1 MQKRTLEAALQN
13 ASVDDPVV
21 ADRLAYFGP
30 ALLKVCEVARRLPT
44 AELPEQARIEES
56 LIRPDRTLLAD
67 GPPEQARIEESL
79 IRPDRTLLADGP
91 VAIDPAEFEEVVR
104 EFAVVLHD
112 AAHAEGSLS
121 DAMKAVDWTRFTTPD
136 LVEVARTRPSDYF
149 DRVEEAAEGDDLLS
163 YYILPVLSYY
173 ILPVLGFALRAHLD
187 RFAAQASAAIDRT
200 DDVTDHD
207 RPLVC
212 PVCGG
217 LPDFASVHATPKNGN
232 VKHLH
237 CGTCGAH
244 WKFERIRC
252 AACGTSAVSDLS
264 YVHDEADP
272 ARRLH
277 VCKACGAA
285 TPTFFASGDAESFSP
300 EVERLRLTG
309 LEAAYEESRAQ

>member
-13 ASVDDPVV
+13 DSVDDPVV

-44 AELPEQARIEES
+44 AELPEQARIEE
-56 LIRPDRTLLAD
+56 A
-67 GPPEQARIEESL
+67 L

-112 AAHAEGSLS
+112 AARAEGSLS

-149 DRVEEAAEGDDLLS
+149 DRVEEAAEGDDL
-163 YYILPVLSYY
+163 LSYY

>member
-1 MQKRTLEAALQN
+1 MQKRTLEAVLQN
-13 ASVDDPVV
+13 ASVDDSVV

-44 AELPEQARIEES
+44 AELPEQARIEE
-56 LIRPDRTLLAD
+56 A
-67 GPPEQARIEESL
+67 L

-149 DRVEEAAEGDDLLS
+149 DRVEEAAEGDDL
-163 YYILPVLSYY
+163 LSYY

>member
-44 AELPEQARIEES
+44 AELPEQARIEE
-56 LIRPDRTLLAD
+56 A
-67 GPPEQARIEESL
+67 L

-91 VAIDPAEFEEVVR
+91 VGIDPAEFEEVVR

-163 YYILPVLSYY
+163 YYILPVL
-173 ILPVLGFALRAHLD
+173 GFALRAHLD

-237 CGTCGAH
+237 CGTCGAQ

>member
-44 AELPEQARIEES
+44 AELPEQARIEE
-56 LIRPDRTLLAD
+56 A
-67 GPPEQARIEESL
+67 L

-163 YYILPVLSYY
+163 YYILPVL
-173 ILPVLGFALRAHLD
+173 GFALRAHLD

-200 DDVTDHD
+200 DAVTDHD
-207 RPLVC
+207 RPLAC

-277 VCKACGAA
+277 LCKACGAA

>member
-44 AELPEQARIEES
+44 AELPEQARIEE
-56 LIRPDRTLLAD
+56 A
-67 GPPEQARIEESL
+67 L

-149 DRVEEAAEGDDLLS
+149 DRVEEAAEGDDF
-163 YYILPVLSYY
+163 LSYY

>member
-44 AELPEQARIEES
+44 AELPEQARIEEA
-56 LIRPDRTLLAD
+56 LIRL
-67 GPPEQARIEESL
+67 
-79 IRPDRTLLADGP
+79 DRTLLADGP

-149 DRVEEAAEGDDLLS
+149 DRVEEAAEGDDL
-163 YYILPVLSYY
+163 LSYY

-285 TPTFFASGDAESFSP
+285 NPTFFASGDLETFSP
-300 EVERLRLTG
+300 EVERLRMTG

>member
-30 ALLKVCEVARRLPT
+30 ALLKVCEVACRLPT
-44 AELPEQARIEES
+44 AELPEQARIEE
-56 LIRPDRTLLAD
+56 A
-67 GPPEQARIEESL
+67 L

-104 EFAVVLHD
+104 EFASVLHD

-149 DRVEEAAEGDDLLS
+149 DRVEEAAEGDDL
-163 YYILPVLSYY
+163 LSYY

>member
-13 ASVDDPVV
+13 ASVDDAVL

-44 AELPEQARIEES
+44 AELPEQARIEE
-56 LIRPDRTLLAD
+56 A
-67 GPPEQARIEESL
+67 L

-149 DRVEEAAEGDDLLS
+149 DRVEEAAEGDDL
-163 YYILPVLSYY
+163 LSYY

>member
-44 AELPEQARIEES
+44 AELPEQARIEE
-56 LIRPDRTLLAD
+56 A
-67 GPPEQARIEESL
+67 L

-149 DRVEEAAEGDDLLS
+149 DRVEEAAEGDDL
-163 YYILPVLSYY
+163 LSYY

-300 EVERLRLTG
+300 EVERLRITG

>member
-30 ALLKVCEVARRLPT
+30 ALLKVCEVARRLPE
-44 AELPEQARIEES
+44 APLPGRERMEEA
-56 LIRPDRTLLAD
+56 LRNPAH
-67 GPPEQARIEESL
+67 P
-79 IRPDRTLLADGP
+79 LLADGP
-91 VAIDPAEFEEVVR
+91 VSIDPVEFEKTVR
-104 EFAVVLHD
+104 EFASVLHD

-149 DRVEEAAEGDDLLS
+149 DRVEEAAEGDDL
-163 YYILPVLSYY
+163 LSYY

>member
-30 ALLKVCEVARRLPT
+30 ALLKVCEVARRLPE
-44 AELPEQARIEES
+44 APLPGRERMEEA
-56 LIRPDRTLLAD
+56 LRNPAH
-67 GPPEQARIEESL
+67 P
-79 IRPDRTLLADGP
+79 LLADGP
-91 VAIDPAEFEEVVR
+91 VSIDPVEFEKTVR
-104 EFAVVLHD
+104 EFASVLHD

-149 DRVEEAAEGDDLLS
+149 DRVEEAAEGDDLLH
-163 YYILPVLSYY
+163 YY
-173 ILPVLGFALRAHLD
+173 ILPVLGYALRAHLD
-187 RFAAQASAAIDRT
+187 RFASQASAAIDRT

-207 RPLVC
+207 RPLAC
-212 PVCGG
+212 PVCGS

-264 YVHDEADP
+264 YVHGEADP

>member
-44 AELPEQARIEES
+44 AELPEQARIEE
-56 LIRPDRTLLAD
+56 A
-67 GPPEQARIEESL
+67 L

-149 DRVEEAAEGDDLLS
+149 DRVEEAAEGDDL
-163 YYILPVLSYY
+163 LSYY

-285 TPTFFASGDAESFSP
+285 TPTFFASGDAESFSA

>member
-30 ALLKVCEVARRLPT
+30 ALLKVSEVARRLPE
-44 AELPEQARIEES
+44 APLPGRERMEEA
-56 LIRPDRTLLAD
+56 LRNPAH
-67 GPPEQARIEESL
+67 P
-79 IRPDRTLLADGP
+79 LLADGP
-91 VAIDPAEFEEVVR
+91 VSIDPVEFEKTVR
-104 EFAVVLHD
+104 EFASVLHD

-149 DRVEEAAEGDDLLS
+149 DRVEEAAEGDDL
-163 YYILPVLSYY
+163 LSYY

>member
-44 AELPEQARIEES
+44 AELPEQARIEE
-56 LIRPDRTLLAD
+56 A
-67 GPPEQARIEESL
+67 L

-163 YYILPVLSYY
+163 YYILPVL
-173 ILPVLGFALRAHLD
+173 GFALRAHLD

-252 AACGTSAVSDLS
+252 AACGTSVVSDLS

>member
-44 AELPEQARIEES
+44 AELPEQARIEE
-56 LIRPDRTLLAD
+56 A
-67 GPPEQARIEESL
+67 L

-149 DRVEEAAEGDDLLS
+149 DRVEEAAEGDDL
-163 YYILPVLSYY
+163 LSYY

-309 LEAAYEESRAQ
+309 LETAYEESRAQ

>member
-44 AELPEQARIEES
+44 AELPEQARIEEA
-56 LIRPDRTLLAD
+56 LIRPDR
-67 GPPEQARIEESL
+67 R
-79 IRPDRTLLADGP
+79 LLADGP

-163 YYILPVLSYY
+163 YH

>member
-44 AELPEQARIEES
+44 AELPEQARIEE
-56 LIRPDRTLLAD
+56 A
-67 GPPEQARIEESL
+67 L

-149 DRVEEAAEGDDLLS
+149 DRVEEAAEGDDL
-163 YYILPVLSYY
+163 LSYY

-309 LEAAYEESRAQ
+309 LEATYEESRAQ

>member
-44 AELPEQARIEES
+44 AELPEQARIEE
-56 LIRPDRTLLAD
+56 A
-67 GPPEQARIEESL
+67 L

-112 AAHAEGSLS
+112 AAHAEESLS

-149 DRVEEAAEGDDLLS
+149 DRVEEAAEGDDL
-163 YYILPVLSYY
+163 LSYY

>member
-1 MQKRTLEAALQN
+1 MQKRTLEAALEN

-44 AELPEQARIEES
+44 AELPEQARIEE
-56 LIRPDRTLLAD
+56 A
-67 GPPEQARIEESL
+67 L

-163 YYILPVLSYY
+163 YYILPVL
-173 ILPVLGFALRAHLD
+173 GFALRAHLD

-237 CGTCGAH
+237 CGTCGAQ

>member
-44 AELPEQARIEES
+44 AELPEQARIEE
-56 LIRPDRTLLAD
+56 A
-67 GPPEQARIEESL
+67 L

-112 AAHAEGSLS
+112 VAHAEGSLS
-121 DAMKAVDWTRFTTPD
+121 DAMKAIDWTRFTTPD

-149 DRVEEAAEGDDLLS
+149 DRVEEAAEGDDL
-163 YYILPVLSYY
+163 LSYY

>member
-44 AELPEQARIEES
+44 AELPEQARIEE
-56 LIRPDRTLLAD
+56 A
-67 GPPEQARIEESL
+67 L

-163 YYILPVLSYY
+163 YYILPVL
-173 ILPVLGFALRAHLD
+173 GFALRAHLD

-200 DDVTDHD
+200 DDVTDHA

>member
-44 AELPEQARIEES
+44 AELPEQARIEE
-56 LIRPDRTLLAD
+56 A
-67 GPPEQARIEESL
+67 L

-163 YYILPVLSYY
+163 YYILPVL
-173 ILPVLGFALRAHLD
+173 GFALRAHLD

-252 AACGTSAVSDLS
+252 VACGTSAVSDLS

>member
-44 AELPEQARIEES
+44 AELPEQARIEE
-56 LIRPDRTLLAD
+56 A
-67 GPPEQARIEESL
+67 L

-149 DRVEEAAEGDDLLS
+149 DRVEEAAEGDDL
-163 YYILPVLSYY
+163 LSYY

>member
-44 AELPEQARIEES
+44 AELPEQARIE
-56 LIRPDRTLLAD
+56 DA
-67 GPPEQARIEESL
+67 L

-149 DRVEEAAEGDDLLS
+149 DRVEEAAEGDDL
-163 YYILPVLSYY
+163 LSYY

>member
-44 AELPEQARIEES
+44 AELPEQARIEE
-56 LIRPDRTLLAD
+56 A
-67 GPPEQARIEESL
+67 L

-104 EFAVVLHD
+104 EFAVVLRD

-149 DRVEEAAEGDDLLS
+149 DRVEEAAEGDDL
-163 YYILPVLSYY
+163 LSYY

>member
-21 ADRLAYFGP
+21 ADRLAYFAP
-30 ALLKVCEVARRLPT
+30 ALLKVCEVARRLST
-44 AELPEQARIEES
+44 TELPEQARIEE
-56 LIRPDRTLLAD
+56 A
-67 GPPEQARIEESL
+67 L

-149 DRVEEAAEGDDLLS
+149 DRVEEAAEGDDL
-163 YYILPVLSYY
+163 LSYY

>member
-44 AELPEQARIEES
+44 AELPEQARIEE
-56 LIRPDRTLLAD
+56 A
-67 GPPEQARIEESL
+67 L

-91 VAIDPAEFEEVVR
+91 VAIDPAEFDEVVR

-163 YYILPVLSYY
+163 YYILPVL
-173 ILPVLGFALRAHLD
+173 GFALRAHLD
-187 RFAAQASAAIDRT
+187 RFAAQASAAIDRP

>member
-13 ASVDDPVV
+13 DSVDDPVV

-30 ALLKVCEVARRLPT
+30 ALLKVCEVGRRLPT
-44 AELPEQARIEES
+44 AELPEQARIEE
-56 LIRPDRTLLAD
+56 A
-67 GPPEQARIEESL
+67 L

-112 AAHAEGSLS
+112 ASHAEGSLS

-149 DRVEEAAEGDDLLS
+149 DRVEEAAEGDDL
-163 YYILPVLSYY
+163 LSYY

>member
-1 MQKRTLEAALQN
+1 MQKRTLEAVLQN
-13 ASVDDPVV
+13 ASVDDSVV

-44 AELPEQARIEES
+44 AELPEQARIEE
-56 LIRPDRTLLAD
+56 A
-67 GPPEQARIEESL
+67 L

-149 DRVEEAAEGDDLLS
+149 DRVEEAAEGDDL
-163 YYILPVLSYY
+163 LSYY

-264 YVHDEADP
+264 YVHDAADP

>member
-44 AELPEQARIEES
+44 AELPEQARIEE
-56 LIRPDRTLLAD
+56 A
-67 GPPEQARIEESL
+67 L

-104 EFAVVLHD
+104 AFAVVLHD

-149 DRVEEAAEGDDLLS
+149 DRVEEAAEGDDL
-163 YYILPVLSYY
+163 LSYY

>member
-44 AELPEQARIEES
+44 AELPEQARIEE
-56 LIRPDRTLLAD
+56 A
-67 GPPEQARIEESL
+67 L

-163 YYILPVLSYY
+163 YYILPVL
-173 ILPVLGFALRAHLD
+173 GFALRAHLD

-237 CGTCGAH
+237 CGTCGAQ

>member
-21 ADRLAYFGP
+21 ANRLAYFGP

-44 AELPEQARIEES
+44 AELPEQARIEE
-56 LIRPDRTLLAD
+56 A
-67 GPPEQARIEESL
+67 L

-163 YYILPVLSYY
+163 YYILPVL
-173 ILPVLGFALRAHLD
+173 GFALRAQLD

>member
-1 MQKRTLEAALQN
+1 MQKRTLEAALRN
-13 ASVDDPVV
+13 AGVDDPVV

-30 ALLKVCEVARRLPT
+30 ALLKVCEVARRLPE
-44 AELPEQARIEES
+44 APLPGRERIEE
-56 LIRPDRTLLAD
+56 A
-67 GPPEQARIEESL
+67 L

-149 DRVEEAAEGDDLLS
+149 DRVEEAAEGDDL
-163 YYILPVLSYY
+163 LSYY

>member
-44 AELPEQARIEES
+44 AELPEQARIEE
-56 LIRPDRTLLAD
+56 A
-67 GPPEQARIEESL
+67 L

-121 DAMKAVDWTRFTTPD
+121 DSMKAVDWTRFTTPD

-149 DRVEEAAEGDDLLS
+149 DRVEEAAEGDDL
-163 YYILPVLSYY
+163 LSYY

>member
-44 AELPEQARIEES
+44 AELPEQARIEE
-56 LIRPDRTLLAD
+56 A
-67 GPPEQARIEESL
+67 L

-112 AAHAEGSLS
+112 VAHAEGSLS
-121 DAMKAVDWTRFTTPD
+121 DAMKAIDWTRFTTPD

-163 YYILPVLSYY
+163 YYILPVLD
-173 ILPVLGFALRAHLD
+173 FALRAHLD

-252 AACGTSAVSDLS
+252 TACGTSAVSDLS

>member
-30 ALLKVCEVARRLPT
+30 ALFKVCEVARRLPT
-44 AELPEQARIEES
+44 AELPEQARIEE
-56 LIRPDRTLLAD
+56 A
-67 GPPEQARIEESL
+67 L

-163 YYILPVLSYY
+163 YYILPVL
-173 ILPVLGFALRAHLD
+173 GFALRAHLD

-200 DDVTDHD
+200 NDVTDHD

>member
-44 AELPEQARIEES
+44 AELPEQARIEE
-56 LIRPDRTLLAD
+56 A
-67 GPPEQARIEESL
+67 L

-136 LVEVARTRPSDYF
+136 LVEDARTRPSDYF
-149 DRVEEAAEGDDLLS
+149 DRVEEAAEGDDL
-163 YYILPVLSYY
+163 LSYY

>member
-30 ALLKVCEVARRLPT
+30 ALLKVSEVARRLPE
-44 AELPEQARIEES
+44 APLPGRERMEEA
-56 LIRPDRTLLAD
+56 LRNPAH
-67 GPPEQARIEESL
+67 P
-79 IRPDRTLLADGP
+79 LLADGP
-91 VAIDPAEFEEVVR
+91 VSIDPVEFEKTVR
-104 EFAVVLHD
+104 EFASVLHD

-149 DRVEEAAEGDDLLS
+149 DRVEEAAEGDDL
-163 YYILPVLSYY
+163 LSYY

-237 CGTCGAH
+237 CSTCGAH

-264 YVHDEADP
+264 YLHDEADP

>member
-44 AELPEQARIEES
+44 AELPEQARIEE
-56 LIRPDRTLLAD
+56 A
-67 GPPEQARIEESL
+67 L

-121 DAMKAVDWTRFTTPD
+121 YAMKAVDWTRFTTPD

-149 DRVEEAAEGDDLLS
+149 DRAEELAEGDDL
-163 YYILPVLSYY
+163 LSYY

>member
-44 AELPEQARIEES
+44 AELPEQARIE
-56 LIRPDRTLLAD
+56 DA
-67 GPPEQARIEESL
+67 L

-121 DAMKAVDWTRFTTPD
+121 DAMKAVDWTRLTTPD

-149 DRVEEAAEGDDLLS
+149 DRVEEAAEGDDL
-163 YYILPVLSYY
+163 LSYY